1 MDSGNAVRSSPV
13 SVVMGGGK
21 IFQSQPSLC
30 RAQLT
35 LTAKKLECHA
45 NEQAEGEPRRLIG
58 TFLLEDLV
66 GVHVSELPS
75 SNDKTACQMD
85 VHMYPV
91 VKKNT
96 RKMTVL
102 SVCFDAKDTFD
113 DNLLTAREWKK
124 EIKLFSYQRLRQ
136 ALCGSEGNSIITYVK
151 GSHNSK
157 MQ

>member
-1 MDSGNAVRSSPV
+1 MSKTMDLGNAMRSSSV
-13 SVVMGGGK
+13 SAVTGGGR

-35 LTAKKLECHA
+35 LTAGKLECRDS
-45 NEQAEGEPRRLIG
+45 EQAEGETEPRLIG
-58 TFLLEDLV
+58 MFLLEDLV

-75 SNDKTACQMD
+75 SHNKTACQMD

-91 VKKNT
+91 VKKKS

-113 DNLLTAREWKK
+113 DNMATAREWKK
-124 EIKLFSYQRLRQ
+124 AIKQFSYQRLRQ
-136 ALCGSEGNSIITYVK
+136 TFYGSEG
-151 GSHNSK
+151 
-157 MQ
+157 MM

>member
-1 MDSGNAVRSSPV
+1 MDLGDAVRSSPV
-13 SVVMGGGK
+13 FAVTGGGR

-35 LTAKKLECHA
+35 FTAKKLECRA
-45 NEQAEGEPRRLIG
+45 SEQASGEPEPRLIG

-75 SNDKTACQMD
+75 SHNKTACQMD

-102 SVCFDAKDTFD
+102 SVCFDAKEGTFD
-113 DNLLTAREWKK
+113 DNMATAREWKK
-124 EIKLFSYQRLRQ
+124 AIKLFSYQRLRQ
-136 ALCGSEGNSIITYVK
+136 AFYGSEGIARHKCITA
-151 GSHNSK
+151 
-157 MQ
+157 